1 MSIPFLTFTCDS
13 CDYYSSSLV
22 TFGEF
27 LWNYDGQTFNF
38 DRQLGLCQDCKEIVA
53 MEKLPDPDVMD
64 RARKIHATYTGP
76 RLFLFQ
82 EKDEARCLASQEGFN
97 VLDRV
102 MELRRPPVCLKCG
115 GNDVQPLVLPEVPD
129 GAKLTDMTLTNLEL
143 KHPGCAGQLQVEG
156 SGGLRLGLNPVT
168 YYFGIDGKAFATL
181 QDSPSPREEK
191 LPPPP
196 RLTTKLPT
204 RSQDWRPD
212 WGTFVKRGKA
222 VEITFE
228 DPELDVLS
236 EVDVVEEWEGGFRI
250 YGYACSDVLYWG
262 DLFEG
267 EFDGRNS
274 IHFKRLLDRP
284 EYHHFSGGLPPLGA
298 SVPHTQREWT
308 NKFPYLK
315 RAIQAGGYWEFHALF
330 GLYVVIPK
338 NCLSDFPEFEGQTAD
353 ILNEP
358 PDDVEILK
366 PHPVSHEGRISI
378 RGLNSYGSS
387 IDAEKDRKRRIR
399 KLINKMPD

>member
-13 CDYYSSSLV
+13 CDYNSLSFV

-38 DRQLGLCQDCKEIVA
+38 DRRLALCQDCKEIVA
-53 MEKLPDPDVMD
+53 MEKLPDADVMD
-64 RARKIHATYTGP
+64 RAREIHSTYTGP
-76 RLFLFQ
+76 RLFWFQ
-82 EKDEARCLASQEGFN
+82 EKDEAKYLASQEGFN
-97 VLDRV
+97 VLERV
-102 MELRRPPVCLKCG
+102 MELRRPPVCLMCG
-115 GNDVQPLVLPEVPD
+115 GSDVQPLVLPEVPD
-129 GAKLTDMTLTNLEL
+129 GAKHTNMALTPLGV
-143 KHPGCAGQLQVEG
+143 KHPGCRGQLQVEG
-156 SGGLRLGLNPVT
+156 SGGTRISLAPVK
-168 YYFGIDGKAFATL
+168 YYFSIDGKAFATL
-181 QDSPSPREEK
+181 QDSPSPRGEK
-191 LPPPP
+191 LPLLP
-196 RLTTKLPT
+196 RSPTKSLT

-212 WGTFVKRGKA
+212 WGKFVKRGKA

-228 DPELDVLS
+228 DPELDVFS

-284 EYHHFSGGLPPLGA
+284 EYHHFSGGLPRLGA

-315 RAIQAGGYWEFHALF
+315 RVIQVGGYWEFHALF

-338 NCLSDFPEFEGQTAD
+338 NCLSDFPEFEGQTPD

-366 PHPVSHEGRISI
+366 PHPVSQEGKIFI
-378 RGLNSYGSS
+378 RGLYSYGSS
-387 IDAEKDRKRRIR
+387 IDAEKDRNRRIR
-399 KLINKMPD
+399 KVIGKMPD

>member
-13 CDYYSSSLV
+13 CDYNSLSFV

-38 DRQLGLCQDCKEIVA
+38 DRRLALCQDCKEIVA
-53 MEKLPDPDVMD
+53 MEKLPDADVMD
-64 RARKIHATYTGP
+64 RAREIHSTYTGP
-76 RLFLFQ
+76 RLFWFQ
-82 EKDEARCLASQEGFN
+82 EKDEAKYLASQEGFN
-97 VLDRV
+97 VLERV
-102 MELRRPPVCLKCG
+102 MELRRPPVCLMCG
-115 GNDVQPLVLPEVPD
+115 GSDVQPLVLPEVPD
-129 GAKLTDMTLTNLEL
+129 GAKHTNMALTPLGV
-143 KHPGCAGQLQVEG
+143 KHPGCRGQLQVEG
-156 SGGLRLGLNPVT
+156 SGGTRISLAPVK
-168 YYFGIDGKAFATL
+168 YYFSIDGKAFATL
-181 QDSPSPREEK
+181 QDSPSPRGEK
-191 LPPPP
+191 LPLLP
-196 RLTTKLPT
+196 RSPTKSLT

-212 WGTFVKRGKA
+212 WGKFVKRGKA

-228 DPELDVLS
+228 DPELDVFS

-284 EYHHFSGGLPPLGA
+284 EYHHFSGGLPRLGA

-315 RAIQAGGYWEFHALF
+315 RVIQVGGYWEFHALF
-330 GLYVVIPK
+330 GLDVVIPK
-338 NCLSDFPEFEGQTAD
+338 NCLSDFPEFEGQTPD

-366 PHPVSHEGRISI
+366 PHPVSQEGKIFI
-378 RGLNSYGSS
+378 RGLYSYGSS
-387 IDAEKDRKRRIR
+387 IDAEKDRNRRIR
-399 KLINKMPD
+399 KVIGKMPD

>member
-1 MSIPFLTFTCDS
+1 
-13 CDYYSSSLV
+13 
-22 TFGEF
+22 
-27 LWNYDGQTFNF
+27 
-38 DRQLGLCQDCKEIVA
+38 
-53 MEKLPDPDVMD
+53 
-64 RARKIHATYTGP
+64 
-76 RLFLFQ
+76 
-82 EKDEARCLASQEGFN
+82 
-97 VLDRV
+97 
-102 MELRRPPVCLKCG
+102 
-115 GNDVQPLVLPEVPD
+115 
-129 GAKLTDMTLTNLEL
+129 MTLTNLEL

-228 DPELDVLS
+228 DPELDVFS

-267 EFDGRNS
+267 EFDGRNF

-284 EYHHFSGGLPPLGA
+284 EYHHFSGGLPPLGG

-338 NCLSDFPEFEGQTAD
+338 NCLSDFPEFEGQTPD

-358 PDDVEILK
+358 LDDVEILK
-366 PHPVSHEGRISI
+366 PHPVSHEGRIST
-378 RGLNSYGSS
+378 RRLYSNGSS
-387 IDAEKDRKRRIR
+387 IDAEKDRNRRIR

>member
-13 CDYYSSSLV
+13 CDFRESSFV
-22 TFGEF
+22 TFGRF
-27 LWNYDGQTFNF
+27 LWNYNGHTFNF
-38 DRQLGLCQDCKEIVA
+38 DRQLGLCQDCRAVVA
-53 MEKLPDPDVMD
+53 MENFPEPHEFEEAKKLQPELRGKFVNPFTASYV
-64 RARKIHATYTGP
+64 R
-76 RLFLFQ
+76 Q
-82 EKDEARCLASQEGFN
+82 LASREGFE
-97 VLDRV
+97 VLERV
-102 MELRRPPVCLKCG
+102 MELRRQPVCLKCG
-115 GNDVQPLVLPEVPD
+115 GSDVQPLVLPEVPD
-129 GAKLTDMTLTNLEL
+129 GAKRTDMVLTNLEV
-143 KHPGCAGQLQVEG
+143 KHPGCGGQLQVEG
-156 SGGLRLGLNPVT
+156 SGGLRLALNPVT

-181 QDSPSPREEK
+181 KDSPSPREEK
-191 LPPPP
+191 LPPRP
-196 RLTTKLPT
+196 RLTTKFPT
-204 RSQDWRPD
+204 RCQDWRPD

-228 DPELDVLS
+228 DPELNVFS

-284 EYHHFSGGLPPLGA
+284 EYHHFSGGLPRLGA

-338 NCLSDFPEFEGQTAD
+338 NCLSDFPEFEGQTPD